1 MERILKEK
9 LKDGKFKNVK
19 KSHRKIMQNVKG
31 KGNRTTEKRFRAA
44 LISSGISGWKIN
56 YQAIKGKPDI
66 YFPEY
71 KIAVFLDG
79 CFWHGC
85 DKCGHIP
92 KKNNAF
98 WSAKISRNKERDMQ
112 TTKHLKEDG
121 YIVKRFWEHE
131 ITNSLKKCINEIND
145 LILTKRLK

>member
-9 LKDGKFKNVK
+9 LKGGKFKNVNRK
-19 KSHRKIMQNVKG
+19 HRKIMQNVKG

-44 LISSGISGWKIN
+44 LIRTGISGWKLN
-56 YQAIKGKPDI
+56 YKRIKGSPDI

-71 KIAVFLDG
+71 KIAIFLDG

-92 KKNNAF
+92 KKNSAF
-98 WSAKISRNKERDMQ
+98 WKAKINRNKERDIL
-112 TTKHLKEDG
+112 TAEYLKNDG
-121 YIVKRFWEHE
+121 VLVKRFWEHE
-131 ITNSLKKCINEIND
+131 ITNSLKKCINELND
-145 LILTKRLK
+145 LLSSKRGK